1 MNNNKSVLT
10 GVLGFVGVLIIV
22 GLMFV
27 GWVFSGYNSLV
38 STNEEVT
45 SKWSQV
51 ENNMQRRSDLIPN
64 LVNTVKGYTKHE
76 EKVFSEIADARSKLM
91 GAKSVEDKAK
101 ADGELSNALSRLMVI
116 TENYPDLKANT
127 QYTLL
132 MDELAGTENRIAVS
146 RRDYN
151 EAVKKYN
158 LKVKSLPV
166 SLVAGSMGFS
176 EKTYFEADEKS
187 KEVPKVEF

>member
-1 MNNNKSVLT
+1 M
-10 GVLGFVGVLIIV
+10 
-22 GLMFV
+22 
-27 GWVFSGYNSLV
+27 
-38 STNEEVT
+38 VT
-45 SKWSQV
+45 
-51 ENNMQRRSDLIPN
+51 
-64 LVNTVKGYTKHE
+64 
-76 EKVFSEIADARSKLM
+76 
-91 GAKSVEDKAK
+91 
-101 ADGELSNALSRLMVI
+101 
-116 TENYPDLKANT
+116 TESYPDLKANT

>member
-1 MNNNKSVLT
+1 MNNNKSVLA

-127 QYTLL
+127 QYTQL

>member
-127 QYTLL
+127 QYTQL

>member
-1 MNNNKSVLT
+1 MDKNKSIITVF
-10 GVLGFVGVLIIV
+10 LGFVGVFIFA

-27 GWVFSGYNSLV
+27 GWIFSGYNSLV
-38 STNEEVT
+38 ATNEEVG

-51 ENNMQRRSDLIPN
+51 ENNMQRRNDLIPN

-76 EKVFSEIADARSKLM
+76 EKVFAEIADARSKLM
-91 GAKSVEDKAK
+91 GAKTLEDKAK
-101 ADGELSNALSRLMVI
+101 ADGELSNALSRLLMV

-127 QYTLL
+127 QYTQL

-151 EAVKKYN
+151 EVVRKYN
-158 LKVKSLPV
+158 TQVKQLPV
-166 SLVAGSMGFS
+166 SIIAGAMGFS
-176 EKTYFEADEKS
+176 EKAYFEAEEKA
-187 KEVPKVEF
+187 KTAPKVEF

>member
-116 TENYPDLKANT
+116 TENYPNLKANT
-127 QYTLL
+127 QYTQL

-176 EKTYFEADEKS
+176 EKAYFEADEKS
-187 KEVPKVEF
+187 KEVPKIEF

>member
-91 GAKSVEDKAK
+91 GAKSVEYKAK
-101 ADGELSNALSRLMVI
+101 TND
-116 TENYPDLKANT
+116 
-127 QYTLL
+127 
-132 MDELAGTENRIAVS
+132 
-146 RRDYN
+146 
-151 EAVKKYN
+151 
-158 LKVKSLPV
+158 
-166 SLVAGSMGFS
+166 
-176 EKTYFEADEKS
+176 
-187 KEVPKVEF
+187 